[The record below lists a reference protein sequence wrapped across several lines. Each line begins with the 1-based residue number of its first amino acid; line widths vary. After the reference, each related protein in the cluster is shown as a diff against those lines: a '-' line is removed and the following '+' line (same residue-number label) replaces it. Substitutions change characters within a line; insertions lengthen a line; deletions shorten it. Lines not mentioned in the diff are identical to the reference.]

1 MRQEENGMK
10 FSRLIVQILLVVAV
24 VTSFILS
31 FFIWTNTARYQRGR
45 NIDVSTSDVDKNK
58 TPIDQIISPTQVIWQ
73 DGKDQRLIYNN
84 KDNISFS
91 MQSIIRNWKVGE
103 FHQQFKKDGARYQK
117 MIQQKNMVQLVYPTN
132 ISIRTLGYLMN
143 NSQLQKSSDH
153 AFNRIMFSTN
163 DKDDNYIYLGNDNDY
178 SVYRASVKGG
188 SAEPIIKLAKKANID
203 LKVKLNLL
211 KHGVVTFYSEPITLK
226 RYSYVMST
234 KEDSEYTT
242 NLFDSNSDEINNSS
256 DGNISTYSVGESK
269 RLVSDHEKNEL
280 TFSDYT
286 DTSVPKDY
294 LTFFQRGYKK
304 ATNIQNSVSNL
315 RLYDANWK
323 NKTLIYR
330 EYVEGFP
337 IFKKSEFG
345 SIKIAFSRNGS
356 TEMFL
361 NKVLEV
367 PVPSDLRNVT
377 LKSTSEIV
385 KELNNIGY
393 SPNDIQ
399 KLEVGYQWKN
409 EEDNSRVVDLEP
421 TYYVKI
427 DNHWRSFEDWTNLSA
442 QTSSSQS
449 SDNTTSA
456 TTSSSTSAEGE

>member
-1 MRQEENGMK
+1 MK

-24 VTSFILS
+24 ITSFVLS

-45 NIDVSTSDVDKNK
+45 NIDVSTNDIDKNK
-58 TPIDQIISPTQVIWQ
+58 TPINQIISPTQVIWQ

-84 KDNISFS
+84 KDNISFN
-91 MQSIIRNWKVGE
+91 MQSIIKSWKIGS
-103 FHQQFKKDGARYQK
+103 FHEQFKKDGAKYQR
-117 MIQQKNMVQLVYPTN
+117 MLQQKNMIQLVYPTN

-143 NSQLQKSSDH
+143 NSQLQKATDH
-153 AFNRIMFSTN
+153 PFNRILFSTDSKDENVVYLAN
-163 DKDDNYIYLGNDNDY
+163 DSNY
-178 SVYRASVKGG
+178 SVYEASVKGA
-188 SAEPIIKLAKKANID
+188 SAKPIIKLAKKANID

-242 NLFDSNSDEINNSS
+242 NLFDTNTDEINNSS
-256 DGNISTYSVGESK
+256 DGNVFTYSVGESK

-286 DTSVPKDY
+286 DTSVPKDW
-294 LTFFQRGYKK
+294 LSFFQRGYKK

-323 NKTLIYR
+323 NKSLIYR

-345 SIKIAFSRNGS
+345 SIKITFSRNGS
-356 TEMFL
+356 SEQFL

-367 PVPSDLRNVT
+367 PVPSDLRNAT

-385 KELNNIGY
+385 KELDNAGY
-393 SPNDIQ
+393 SPSDIQ
-399 KLEVGYQWKN
+399 KLEVGYQWSN
-409 EEDNSRVVDLEP
+409 EANNSSVIDLEP
-421 TYYVKI
+421 TYYIRI
-427 DNHWRSFEDWTNLSA
+427 DNHWRSFEDWTNISA
-442 QTSSSQS
+442 QTTSSQNNT
-449 SDNTTSA
+449 NTT
-456 TTSSSTSAEGE
+456 TTEGE

>member
-10 FSRLIVQILLVVAV
+10 FSRLVVQILLVVAV
-24 VTSFILS
+24 VTSFVLS

-58 TPIDQIISPTQVIWQ
+58 TPIEQIISPTQVIWQ
-73 DGKDQRLIYNN
+73 DGKNQRLIYNN

-91 MQSIIRNWKVGE
+91 MSNIIKKWKIGE
-103 FHQQFKKDGARYQK
+103 FHQEFTKDGAEYQK
-117 MIQQKNMVQLVYPTN
+117 MVQRKNMIQLVYPTN

-143 NSQLQKSSDH
+143 NSQLQKSPDYT
-153 AFNRIMFSTN
+153 FNRILISTN
-163 DKDDNYIYLGNDNDY
+163 DKSDNNVYVANDNSY
-178 SVYRASVKGG
+178 TVYRAKVSGA
-188 SAEPIIKLAKKANID
+188 SADPIIKLAKKTNID

-211 KHGVVTFYSEPITLK
+211 KNGVVTFYTEPISLK
-226 RYSYVMST
+226 RYSYVMSS

-242 NLFDSNSDEINNSS
+242 NLFDANSEDIATSTEG
-256 DGNISTYSVGESK
+256 DISTYNVGESK
-269 RLVSDHEKNEL
+269 RLVSDHAKNEL

-345 SIKIAFSRNGS
+345 SIKIVFSRNGS
-356 TEMFL
+356 TEQFL

-367 PVPSDLRNVT
+367 PVPSDQREVT
-377 LKSTSEIV
+377 LKSTAEIV
-385 KELNNIGY
+385 KELNSIGY
-393 SPNDIQ
+393 TPNDIQ
-399 KLEVGYQWKN
+399 KLEVGYQWTN
-409 EEDNSRVVDLEP
+409 EEDNSSVVDLEP
-421 TYYVKI
+421 TYYIKI
-427 DNHWRSFEDWTNLSA
+427 DNHWKSYQDWTGM
-442 QTSSSQS
+442 
-449 SDNTTSA
+449 SDQVNTTNNSN
-456 TTSSSTSAEGE
+456 

>member
-1 MRQEENGMK
+1 MK

-24 VTSFILS
+24 VTSFVLS

-84 KDNISFS
+84 KDNISFN
-91 MQSIIRNWKVGE
+91 MQSVIKDWKVGTFHRE
-103 FHQQFKKDGARYQK
+103 FTKDGAKYQH
-117 MIQQKNMVQLVYPTN
+117 MIQQKNMIQLVYPTN

-143 NSQLQKSSDH
+143 NNQLQKAQDH
-153 AFNRIMFSTN
+153 AFNRIIFSTN
-163 DKDDNYIYLGNDNDY
+163 NKDDDQVYLANDNDY
-178 SVYRASVKGG
+178 SVYEAKVSGA

-203 LKVKLNLL
+203 LKVKLNLM

-234 KEDSEYTT
+234 KADSEYTT
-242 NLFDSNSDEINNSS
+242 NLFDANTDDINNST
-256 DGNISTYSVGESK
+256 DGNVTTYSVGESK
-269 RLVSDHEKNEL
+269 RLVSDRDKNEL

-323 NKTLIYR
+323 NKTLVYR

-345 SIKIAFSRNGS
+345 SIKIVFSRNGS
-356 TEMFL
+356 SEQFL

-367 PVPSDLRNVT
+367 PVPSDLRSVS
-377 LKSTSEIV
+377 LKPTTEIV
-385 KELNNIGY
+385 KELNNVGY

-399 KLEVGYQWKN
+399 KLEVGYQWTN
-409 EEDNSRVVDLEP
+409 EDDNSNVIDLEP
-421 TYYVKI
+421 TYYIKM
-427 DNHWRSFEDWTNLSA
+427 DNHWRSFEDWTGVTAES
-442 QTSSSQS
+442 
-449 SDNTTSA
+449 
-456 TTSSSTSAEGE
+456 TTSSTTSTTTQSTATTTNGGE